1 MRNERHWQSLQ
12 ESALGLPCNVLLAQ
26 CCSDSTGLG
35 SGSTNETAPAAQGQ
49 CVGFQTPAYQL
60 GYGDDNLELHPSYVS
75 NRQMA
80 TVDMVCQTLAREKS
94 E

>member
-1 MRNERHWQSLQ
+1 VRNERHWKSVQ
-12 ESALGLPCNVLLAQ
+12 ESPLGLSRDVLLEQ
-26 CCSDSTGLG
+26 CSSDSTGLG

-80 TVDMVCQTLAREKS
+80 TVDMVCQILAREMS